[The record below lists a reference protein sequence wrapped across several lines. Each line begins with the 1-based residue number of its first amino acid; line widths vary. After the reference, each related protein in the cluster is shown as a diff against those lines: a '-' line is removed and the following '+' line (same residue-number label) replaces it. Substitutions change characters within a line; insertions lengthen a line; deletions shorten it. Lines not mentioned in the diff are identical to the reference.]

1 MDRLLYVVR
10 RMSPRKR
17 ERSFQWEAES
27 PETCDESLCS
37 LSLCISESAA
47 LWYWVYEKELL
58 CAVGLMRRGFSVVLG
73 YGEGAALW
81 YWVYEK
87 GLLCGIG

>member
-1 MDRLLYVVR
+1 MDKLLYVVR

-37 LSLCISESAA
+37 LSLCISGKMRKTFFLSLNSYSVLLLSFAPSISLA
-47 LWYWVYEKELL
+47 LSLHLY
-58 CAVGLMRRGFSVVLG
+58 GLIKKNKL
-73 YGEGAALW
+73 
-81 YWVYEK
+81 
-87 GLLCGIG
+87 